1 MSRALSFGNGRGMS
15 SSDRIGSPPTRT
27 SKQPLRGF
35 SGLIDTLASG
45 FAARMNFS
53 SFVDRVLNAPQLLQA
68 SMVTSLPPALA
79 LAAFAAGAF
88 AGAFFAG
95 AFFEIVFFGAMIP
108 AA

>member
-1 MSRALSFGNGRGMS
+1 MSALNSLRASWGRWALALSSGTEVAAARAGRGS
-15 SSDRIGSPPTRT
+15 
-27 SKQPLRGF
+27 
-35 SGLIDTLASG
+35 
-45 FAARMNFS
+45 
-53 SFVDRVLNAPQLLQA
+53 RVLNAPQLLQA

>member
-1 MSRALSFGNGRGMS
+1 MAAAADEVAAARAGRGS
-15 SSDRIGSPPTRT
+15 
-27 SKQPLRGF
+27 
-35 SGLIDTLASG
+35 
-45 FAARMNFS
+45 
-53 SFVDRVLNAPQLLQA
+53 RVLNAPQLLQA

>member
-1 MSRALSFGNGRGMS
+1 MVPGAAAS
-15 SSDRIGSPPTRT
+15 T
-27 SKQPLRGF
+27 S
-35 SGLIDTLASG
+35 
-45 FAARMNFS
+45 FS

>member
-1 MSRALSFGNGRGMS
+1 MSALNSLRASWWRWALALSSGTEVAAAARAGRGS
-15 SSDRIGSPPTRT
+15 
-27 SKQPLRGF
+27 
-35 SGLIDTLASG
+35 
-45 FAARMNFS
+45 
-53 SFVDRVLNAPQLLQA
+53 RVLNAPQLLQA